1 MFYLL
6 DKKNEKGRF
15 HKRLPE
21 FHAKYIKDLRTQ
33 QSFYLDFFEK
43 RTGSEKPCN
52 YLSRE
57 KQTVNWQVWRAI
69 ALGLRGLYTD
79 LNMLLGVGVGGGR
92 EGEVTE
98 GGQGGEVRAGR
109 GKVSAN

>member
-1 MFYLL
+1 M
-6 DKKNEKGRF
+6 
-15 HKRLPE
+15 
-21 FHAKYIKDLRTQ
+21 
-33 QSFYLDFFEK
+33 
-43 RTGSEKPCN
+43 
-52 YLSRE
+52 
-57 KQTVNWQVWRAI
+57 NWQVCRAI

-98 GGQGGEVRAGR
+98 GGRGGEVRAGR